1 MIRLI
6 RIFLTIETLLFAFAA
21 SAHFS
26 LVGDRGDPAAG
37 GFETLIAIA
46 LAAGLVTSFIQPQ
59 ATLIA
64 ARVSQGFAL
73 ILTLVGFTLVLT
85 VGPTT
90 TFDVTMHLTMLATLV
105 AGLVVTTR
113 AAGGRNKDADLP
125 GIVRSARCP

>member
-1 MIRLI
+1 MTHIIRA
-6 RIFLTIETLLFAFAA
+6 FLAIQTLLFAFAA
-21 SAHFS
+21 SAHFG
-26 LVGDRGDPAAG
+26 LVGDRDDPAAG

-64 ARVSQGFAL
+64 ARVAQGFAL

-90 TFDVTMHLTMLATLV
+90 TFDVTMHLTMLTLLV
-105 AGLVVTTR
+105 AGLVVTFRSPGLRRPVSAMT
-113 AAGGRNKDADLP
+113 GR
-125 GIVRSARCP
+125 

>member
-1 MIRLI
+1 VIRLI

-64 ARVSQGFAL
+64 ARVAQGFAL

-105 AGLVVTTR
+105 AGLVVTFRSPGLRRPVSAMT
-113 AAGGRNKDADLP
+113 GR
-125 GIVRSARCP
+125 